1 MENLQSAEED
11 LDYAEEQCGR
21 VKALSEQVIVLTRER
36 DEARADAEYWKG
48 WAVRL
53 TREGEGDGTGT
64 VAQQRERRGTE
75 RVGAGRS
82 AERGSVAQGRTH
94 TGGERG

>member
-36 DEARADAEYWKG
+36 DEARAERDILRDRLICLREQSG
-48 WAVRL
+48 WTVRL
-53 TREGEGDGTGT
+53 TREKEG
-64 VAQQRERRGTE
+64 A
-75 RVGAGRS
+75 
-82 AERGSVAQGRTH
+82 
-94 TGGERG
+94 